1 MYLMARPYVVYFVVS
16 FRHSNKV
23 VIIYDNV
30 SNSCC
35 VLHLSDH
42 IVHQGRIQGFFKLG
56 GGGHYCNNLMT
67 GH

>member
-35 VLHLSDH
+35 VLHLSDQN
-42 IVHQGRIQGFFKLG
+42 VHQGRIQGFSKLG
-56 GGGHYCNNLMT
+56 GRGGGALL
-67 GH
+67 